1 MDKNQDEEI
10 MELLQEIKEI
20 KEKLEEMSKLL
31 HGLADC
37 MEICL
42 DTLYGI

>member
-10 MELLQEIKEI
+10 MKLLQEI